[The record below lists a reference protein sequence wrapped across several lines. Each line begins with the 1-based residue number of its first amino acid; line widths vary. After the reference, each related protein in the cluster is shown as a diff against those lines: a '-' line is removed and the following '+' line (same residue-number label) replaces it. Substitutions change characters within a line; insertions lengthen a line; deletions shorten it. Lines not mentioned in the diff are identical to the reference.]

1 MDTTIKL
8 KALKSE
14 LNQLFLERET
24 LIDLYLSCMI
34 SGYSIFVG
42 GLPGTGKTALAKVIT
57 EAFQGKS
64 CYRLLQASSTLEE
77 VIGAVDL
84 GALDKGLFRRKLD
97 NGAVMAD
104 TLILDEGFKANSPVL
119 NALLGLILDKQ
130 YENGDDGTIK
140 SPLNMTVIC
149 SNELPQDE
157 SLMAFWDRFLIRY
170 WVYELCR
177 NDRLT
182 LMKRR
187 AGSLPTPQIKTKF
200 DKKELLDLKEL
211 SQKVEISDDILNA
224 IVDVTY
230 YLRNEYNIIIS
241 DRRHEQI
248 IDILKA
254 YTVVLGKTECDDEC
268 LDILKHICWDEP
280 SQIEK
285 ISQALVKFGNPLTV
299 KAKQAYELCLKL
311 YEKAE
316 NANKNNVDFYRS
328 NALEIKK
335 KINEKIDILEDE
347 INKCKPKSKA
357 RIAKENL
364 SKMKGLTVSIDELM
378 YNSYQVHNTVN
389 VEFTEIPY

>member
-42 GLPGTGKTALAKVIT
+42 GLPGTGKTALAKIIT

-130 YENGDDGTIK
+130 YENGDDGTVK

-157 SLMAFWDRFLIRY
+157 SLMAFWDRFLVRY

-187 AGSLPTPQIKTKF
+187 AGSLPTPKIKTKF
-200 DKKELLDLKEL
+200 DKKELSELKEL
-211 SQKVEISDDILNA
+211 SSKIEIGDDILNA
-224 IVDVTY
+224 IVDITY
-230 YLRNEYNIIIS
+230 HLRNENNIIIS

-248 IDILKA
+248 IDVIKA
-254 YTVVLGKTECDDEC
+254 YTVVLGKDECDDEC

-280 SQIEK
+280 NQIDK
-285 ISQALVKFGNPLTV
+285 VSQALAKFGNPLTV
-299 KAKQAYELCLKL
+299 KSKQFYEMCLSIFKKV
-311 YEKAE
+311 EGFDNIKSDSFRTHAQ
-316 NANKNNVDFYRS
+316 NSKNKIV
-328 NALEIKK
+328 
-335 KINEKIDILEDE
+335 EKIDILESE
-347 INKCKPKSKA
+347 INKTKSKSKNKT
-357 RIAKENL
+357 AKDNL
-364 SKMKGLTVSIDELM
+364 QKMKGLAVAIDEMM
-378 YNSYQVHNTVN
+378 YQSFNGLTIN
-389 VEFTEIPY
+389 VSAR